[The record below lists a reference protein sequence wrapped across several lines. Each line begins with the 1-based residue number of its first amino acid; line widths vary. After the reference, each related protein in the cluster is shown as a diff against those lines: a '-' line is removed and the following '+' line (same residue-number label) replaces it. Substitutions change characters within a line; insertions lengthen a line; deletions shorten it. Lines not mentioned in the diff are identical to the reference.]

1 MTNATTVKFEEGNIY
16 QMRFIGDSELKP
28 QFICVKRTAKTIT
41 FSKIGSNK
49 ENMNRRVK
57 VYNNVE
63 YVLEGSYSMAP
74 SINADKIVG

>member
-1 MTNATTVKFEEGNIY
+1 MTNLTTVKFEEGNIY

-41 FSKIGSNK
+41 FSKIGSKK

-74 SINADKIVG
+74 SIKADKIVG

>member
-74 SINADKIVG
+74 SIKADKIVG